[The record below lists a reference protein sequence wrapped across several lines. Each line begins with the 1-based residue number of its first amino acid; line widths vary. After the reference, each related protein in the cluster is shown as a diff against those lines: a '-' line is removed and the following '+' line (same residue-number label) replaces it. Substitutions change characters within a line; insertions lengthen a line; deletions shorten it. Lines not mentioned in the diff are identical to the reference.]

1 MSIVV
6 PFRALRPLKKY
17 VKDAASY
24 PYDIMDLEE
33 ARKIAN
39 ENPLSFLHVERSEVD
54 MPEDGDIISDEVHQ
68 LARKRLQRL
77 IKDGIF
83 IRDEKP
89 CFYVYRQ
96 RAEGREQTGIVA
108 GVSAEEYAEGLIKKH
123 ELTRVDKELDRI
135 KHIDTVNAQTG
146 LVFLLYRNQ
155 DAITRIVNGITE
167 TPPEYD
173 FVKEDGIAHTV
184 WVVRDEETLQAIQK
198 EFAKVDCLYIADGH
212 HRAASAA
219 EIAGMRKRA
228 NLHHRGDEGYNFIMA
243 TLLPH
248 DQLKILDYNRLVK
261 DLNGLTE
268 QEILRMIREKFDI
281 FPGAELKS
289 PTRQHEFGMYLG
301 GRWYRLAAKE
311 TAWDGK
317 DLVGGLDVSILQNNL
332 LMPVFGIV
340 DPRTDDRIKFAGGIQ
355 SVEEMQRLVDW
366 GRYAVAFALYPP
378 TVEQLMKI
386 ADSGFIM
393 PPKSTWFEPKL
404 RSGIFVHLLD

>member
-33 ARKIAN
+33 ARKIAK

-68 LARKRLQRL
+68 LARKRLHRL

-83 IRDEKP
+83 IQDEKP

-96 RAEGREQTGIVA
+96 RAGGREQTGIVA
-108 GVSAEEYAEGLIKKH
+108 GVSAEEYAAGLIKKH

-146 LVFLLYRNQ
+146 LVFVLYRNQ
-155 DAITRIVNGITE
+155 DAITRIVDGVTE

-184 WVVRDEETLQAIQK
+184 WVVRDEETLQAIRG
-198 EFAKVDCLYIADGH
+198 EFAKVGCLYIADGH

-219 EIAGMRKRA
+219 EIAGMRKKA
-228 NLHHRGDEGYNFIMA
+228 NPHHRGDESYNFIMA
-243 TLLPH
+243 TLFPH
-248 DQLKILDYNRLVK
+248 DQLKILDYNRVVK

-268 QEILRMIREKFDI
+268 QEVLRRIREKFDV
-281 FPGAELKS
+281 FPDFGLKS
-289 PTRQHEFGMYLG
+289 PTQQCEFGMYLG

-311 TAWDGK
+311 TTWDGK

-332 LMPVFGIV
+332 LMPVLGIM
-340 DPRTDDRIKFAGGIQ
+340 DPRTDNRIKFVGGIQ
-355 SVEEMQRLVDW
+355 SIKEMQRLVDS

-378 TVEQLMKI
+378 TVEQLMEI